1 MAEDA
6 YTGLS
11 RQEDEDE
18 DDLHLFRNDGDEDNF
33 CPDGEYEYEDEY
45 EDEDEN
51 EIGANSKTC
60 NKTTRN
66 SAPKSKAEVCFFVSN

>member
-1 MAEDA
+1 MEEEA
-6 YTGLS
+6 Y
-11 RQEDEDE
+11 E

-33 CPDGEYEYEDEY
+33 CPDGEYEDEAEDEDEDEAED

-51 EIGANSKTC
+51 EIGANAKMC
-60 NKTTRN
+60 NKMTRN